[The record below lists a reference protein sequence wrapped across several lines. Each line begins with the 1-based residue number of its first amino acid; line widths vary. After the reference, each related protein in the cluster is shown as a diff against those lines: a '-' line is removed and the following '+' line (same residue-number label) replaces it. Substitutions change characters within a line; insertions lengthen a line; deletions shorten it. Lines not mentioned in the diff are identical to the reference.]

1 MSPVSSQYSEIA
13 RDTFLPQPG
22 RIVELIDMTAKDRYF
37 RIELE
42 KPLGHRPG
50 QFVMVSVLGVGEA
63 PISISNGPCE
73 GQRAGDG
80 DPQDRPPDPG
90 DPPVE
95 GGGRTGNSRP
105 LRFRFRS

>member
-1 MSPVSSQYSEIA
+1 MSPVTSQYSEIA

-42 KPLGHRPG
+42 KPLGHHPG

-63 PISISNGPCE
+63 PISISNGPATDNTLE
-73 GQRAGDG
+73 MVIRKS
-80 DPQDRPPDPG
+80 PPDRG

-95 GGGRTGNSRP
+95 SRRRTGNSRP
-105 LRFRFRS
+105 LRFRFRP